1 MNESYDRG
9 IAFIFEGATEKVF
22 YRSLLKWIARK
33 NGCTFEK
40 IVSEK
45 DADLYYI
52 WTHRSSKILIKVNT
66 VGAITQIT
74 NTGKWFINTC
84 AKKHKVPWRVYLCYD
99 TDNAQNDITK
109 FYEGDWKLLRTD
121 LKKTNAEVIDLAAS
135 ADIEAIRQA
144 YMRMYDGMIS
154 KDEKVLNDVLDDSFV
169 LVHMTGMRQ
178 PKQAFIKAVLNGTL
192 NYFSAEHENMPVEI
206 SGDTA
211 VLTGQSYV
219 AAAVFGGGRHN
230 WHLQQKCS
238 LKKTDGV
245 WKITRSV
252 ASTY

>member
-1 MNESYDRG
+1 MSGMRTLGNTAMKVVPVGLGCMGFSHAYGAPTQKQEAVRMIRAAYEMGYNFFDTAECYIGTNEDGSTSYNEELVG
-9 IAFIFEGATEKVF
+9 EA
-22 YRSLLKWIARK
+22 L
-33 NGCTFEK
+33 
-40 IVSEK
+40 
-45 DADLYYI
+45 ADV
-52 WTHRSSKILIKVNT
+52 R
-66 VGAITQIT
+66 
-74 NTGKWFINTC
+74 
-84 AKKHKVPWRVYLCYD
+84 D
-99 TDNAQNDITK
+99 TDMP
-109 FYEGDWKLLRTD
+109 
-121 LKKTNAEVIDLAAS
+121 AS

-206 SGDTA
+206 SGDTV

-230 WHLQQKCS
+230 RHLQQKCS

>member
-1 MNESYDRG
+1 M
-9 IAFIFEGATEKVF
+9 TE
-22 YRSLLKWIARK
+22 RNDEQIIR
-33 NGCTFEK
+33 
-40 IVSEK
+40 
-45 DADLYYI
+45 DAYI
-52 WTHRSSKILIKVNT
+52 RM
-66 VGAITQIT
+66 
-74 NTGKWFINTC
+74 
-84 AKKHKVPWRVYLCYD
+84 
-99 TDNAQNDITK
+99 
-109 FYEGDWKLLRTD
+109 YEG
-121 LKKTNAEVIDLAAS
+121 
-135 ADIEAIRQA
+135 
-144 YMRMYDGMIS
+144 MIK
-154 KDEKVLNDVLDDSFV
+154 KDESILREVLDDSFV

-178 PKQAFIKAVLNGTL
+178 PKQAFIKAVLNGTP